1 MDARIFNIQKYSIYD
16 GPGIRTLVFFQ
27 GCPLRCLWCS
37 NPEGKEPRSR
47 IMWNAAFCAH
57 CGRCVAAC
65 PQGLHALAGTPPRH
79 EFREG
84 GGESR
89 CAGCGACAGACPE
102 RALALSGRRMSIED
116 IMAVVLEDRVFYQTS
131 GGGLT
136 LGGGEPLAQPEAAAA
151 LLSKARA
158 EGISTA
164 VETCGHVAPEVL
176 ARAVPLVDLFLYDI
190 KHMDSARHKE
200 LTGRDNALIL
210 ENLKTL
216 LAAGAPVR
224 VRMPLVSGC
233 NASLEEMRARAEFL
247 QAWRDAPGFR
257 GVDLLPY
264 HKLGVHKYT
273 QLGESYSLDEAAA
286 VSADF
291 LEEARAI
298 FEAAGLSVAVVRH

>member
-37 NPEGKEPRSR
+37 NPEGKEARSR
-47 IMWNAAFCAH
+47 IMWNAGFCAH

-65 PQGLHALAGTPPRH
+65 AQGLHAIAGSPPRH
-79 EFREG
+79 EFREEA
-84 GGESR
+84 GEGR
-89 CAGCGACAGACPE
+89 CEGCGACANACPE
-102 RALALSGRRMSIED
+102 RALALSGRRMSIDE

-136 LGGGEPLAQPEAAAA
+136 LGGGEPLAQPEAAVA
-151 LLSKARA
+151 LLTKAKA

-164 VETCGHVAPEVL
+164 VETCGHVPADTVARVAPL
-176 ARAVPLVDLFLYDI
+176 ADLFLYDI
-190 KHMDSARHKE
+190 KHMDSGRHKE
-200 LTGRDNALIL
+200 LTGRDNTVIL
-210 ENLKTL
+210 ENLKSL
-216 LAAGAPVR
+216 LASGAQVR
-224 VRMPLVSGC
+224 VRMPLISGC
-233 NASLEEMRARAEFL
+233 NADLEEMRARAGFL

-286 VSADF
+286 VPAEF
-291 LEEARAI
+291 LEQAKAL
-298 FEAAGLSVAVVRH
+298 FEAAGLPVAVVRH

>member
-37 NPEGKEPRSR
+37 NPEGKEPRGR
-47 IMWNAAFCAH
+47 IMWNAGFCVH

-65 PQGLHALAGTPPRH
+65 PRGLHALAGAPPRH
-79 EFREG
+79 EFLEG
-84 GGESR
+84 EGQSR
-89 CAGCGACAGACPE
+89 CDGCGACVQACAE
-102 RALALSGRRMSIED
+102 RALALSGRRMSVDD
-116 IMAVVLEDRVFYQTS
+116 IMSVVLEDRVFYQTS

-136 LGGGEPLAQPEAAAA
+136 LGGGEPLAQPEAAVA
-151 LLSKARA
+151 LLTKARA

-164 VETCGHVAPEVL
+164 VETCGHVTADVV

-190 KHMDSARHKE
+190 KHMDSARHKA
-200 LTGRDNALIL
+200 LTGRDNGLIL
-210 ENLKTL
+210 ENLKSL
-216 LAAGAPVR
+216 LASGAPVR

-233 NASLEEMRARAEFL
+233 NASLSEMRARAAFL

-264 HKLGVHKYT
+264 HKLGVHKYA

-286 VSADF
+286 VPAGF
-291 LEEARAI
+291 LQEAQAV